1 MNILYTDEIHP
12 MSEIRGRCKG
22 LLEETVRLGGRV
34 RREVEGAWQLTNLGV
49 EQYLH
54 TGEEEDRESVRLGS
68 TILLDK

>member
-1 MNILYTDEIHP
+1 
-12 MSEIRGRCKG
+12 MSEIRGRCEG

-34 RREVEGAWQLTNLGV
+34 RREVEGAWQQTNLEV

-68 TILLDK
+68 IILLDK

>member
-1 MNILYTDEIHP
+1 
-12 MSEIRGRCKG
+12 MSEIRGRCEG

-54 TGEEEDRESVRLGS
+54 AGEVVEDRESVRLGS
-68 TILLDK
+68 TIFLDK

>member
-1 MNILYTDEIHP
+1 
-12 MSEIRGRCKG
+12 MSEIRGRCEG

-54 TGEEEDRESVRLGS
+54 TGEVVEDRESVRLVP
-68 TILLDK
+68 